1 MRKNAE
7 SICSVILKENEDG
20 ETPLYFLHSFML
32 NITQNTLLNKLTK
45 EINYMHNYDKLCEVL
60 KTNPALVTGEGELLK
75 NKVQELARKMDAS
88 LLATLLS
95 DAFTAEMFFT
105 DVNGFKVFDANK
117 FTYMVESQAFLPDSY
132 TRFKQNI
139 MLTDGSQSIR
149 KSGDVVLEFPNKD
162 CILEFD
168 STDTDTA
175 RDEVFLNETLMKKEI
190 DTLLDHK
197 VFCNATRYTSDG
209 ATPAVDI
216 SMEDNL
222 IIKGNNLLALHTL
235 YPKYKGQI
243 KLMYW
248 DILYNTDN
256 DQVPYNDSFK
266 HSSWL
271 TMMKNRLEI
280 AYKLLNINGAIA
292 IHCDISE
299 MAYLKVLCDEI
310 FDRRNCLSIITCKV
324 KAPSGVESGAQVVFD
339 CSEYI
344 LLYAK
349 DKNYLTYNHIN
360 EDAEVVNEFSK
371 TQDAYKYIL
380 KSIDMSKKIYVGEVD
395 GEKIYRITSDNF
407 EVVTMSSKSAK
418 DYYDNYKDIF
428 ATAALSGGKEKKVK
442 AFIDKLANNEDCI
455 YIYEHIPT
463 KGKKAGVFCEDIIYK
478 KRGILMLKDFVKVDD
493 KNKQI
498 IKTQHITSIFTNDWW
513 QGISAEGD
521 VTLKNG
527 KKPEILI
534 KTLLDM
540 FTNENDIV
548 LDAYLGSGTTAAVCH
563 KMNRRY
569 IGIEQLDEHS
579 KMEIKRL
586 QAVIA
591 GEQSGISKDI
601 NWTGGGSFVFFELA
615 KNSQSI
621 IDMIT
626 ATTEESELTT
636 IYDEL
641 KTSPFVLYNVDILK
655 MEKNKDGFNSLTL
668 NEKKKFLI
676 SVIDKNT
683 LYINYSDIDDS
694 TYSLSENDKEF
705 TRNFYKED

>member
-1 MRKNAE
+1 
-7 SICSVILKENEDG
+7 
-20 ETPLYFLHSFML
+20 
-32 NITQNTLLNKLTK
+32 
-45 EINYMHNYDKLCEVL
+45 MHNYDKLCEVL

-197 VFCNATRYTSDG
+197 AFCNATRYTSDG

-248 DILYNTDN
+248 DILYNTQS

-280 AYKLLNINGAIA
+280 AQELLKDEGSIC
-292 IHCDISE
+292 IHCDVNE
-299 MAYLKVLCDEI
+299 MAHLKVLCDEI
-310 FDRRNCLSIITCKV
+310 FDRNNFVSIITCKV
-324 KAPSGVESGAQVVFD
+324 KAPSGVASGAQAVFD

-344 LLYAK
+344 LVYAK
-349 DKNYLTYNHIN
+349 NKSLFTYNHIN
-360 EDAEVVNEFSK
+360 EDSEIVNEYSK
-371 TQDAYKYIL
+371 TKDFYKYIL
-380 KSIDMSKKIYVGEVD
+380 HSVDYDKKEFVAEID
-395 GEKIYRITSDNF
+395 GEKIYRIAPEHYNIVAMESQTSL
-407 EVVTMSSKSAK
+407 
-418 DYYDNYKDIF
+418 DYYENYQTIF
-428 ATAALSGGKEKKVK
+428 RTAALSGGKEKKVK
-442 AFIDKLANNEDCI
+442 AYLDTIADAND
-455 YIYEHIPT
+455 YLYLYEHTPS
-463 KGKKAGVFCEDIIYK
+463 KGKHAGKLCQDLIYK
-478 KRGILMLKDFVKVDD
+478 KGGVLMLKDFVKVDH
-493 KNKQI
+493 KNKHV
-498 IKTQHITSIFTNDWW
+498 IKTQHITSIFANDWW